1 MNTEEMIEVLQAH
14 EAGAD
19 IKAIFRRNRK
29 LWFPW
34 PKDEDLN
41 FKGYEYRLEEEPES
55 IEVDIWKHRDNG
67 LTISVTGD
75 QRRFRGLTRDGWKL
89 LKTVTIEV

>member
-19 IKAIFRRNRK
+19 IKAVYRRNRK

-67 LTISVTGD
+67 LTISVTSD
-75 QRRFRGLTRDGWKL
+75 QSIPSSPRDGWKL